1 MQKDIKEFFESNN
14 HKMVIS
20 FEFNSYHEFLKIL
33 HSVTN
38 KNNIKEFKLS
48 GYDDLNNLTIT
59 KIFKKD

>member
-1 MQKDIKEFFESNN
+1 MQKDIKEFFEANN

-20 FEFNSYHEFLKIL
+20 FEFKNYHEFLKIL
-33 HSVTN
+33 NNVTS
-38 KNNIKEFKLS
+38 KNDIKSFKLS